1 MKNSKLFFI
10 FIISIFVCF
19 ILGCGSSSNLS
30 EKIPNFDSLSVVEK
44 TYFVETDIN
53 YPQFTES
60 TYEKMNSSIR
70 KYLDSDYKSFKSAA
84 KKFFNESSTV
94 SNYSMSFDISRSKN
108 ILSVLLTIRFYTGGA
123 HFNYSLK
130 SFNFDIDKQIF
141 LNIMDVTGLSLN
153 ELSKECQK
161 LVKEKND
168 DYSPNGLS
176 PKIENFNNFMVNGND
191 VVVYFEPYQVA
202 CFAAGIVN
210 VTLPKKM

>member
-44 TYFVETDIN
+44 TYFVETNIN
-53 YPQFTES
+53 YPQFSEGM
-60 TYEKMNSSIR
+60 YEKLNSSIK
-70 KYLDSDYKSFKSAA
+70 KYIDSDYILFKSDA
-84 KKFFNESSTV
+84 KKFFNKSSTV
-94 SNYSMSFDISRSKN
+94 SNYCMNFDISRSKD
-108 ILSVLLTIRFYTGGA
+108 ILSVLLTIRFYSGGT
-123 HFNYSLK
+123 HSNYKLK
-130 SFNFDIDKQIF
+130 SFNFDIEKQKF
-141 LNIMDVTGLSLN
+141 LNITDVTGLSLN

-161 LVKEKND
+161 LVEEKND
-168 DYSPNGLS
+168 DCSPNGLA
-176 PKIENFNNFMVNGND
+176 PKIENFNTFMVNGND

-210 VTLPKKM
+210 ITLPKKM